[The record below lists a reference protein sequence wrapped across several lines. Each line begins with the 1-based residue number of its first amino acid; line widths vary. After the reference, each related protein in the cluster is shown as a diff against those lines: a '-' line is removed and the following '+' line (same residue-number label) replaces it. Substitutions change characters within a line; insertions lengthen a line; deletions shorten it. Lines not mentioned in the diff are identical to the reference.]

1 MRYEMKL
8 KQEPFLAMQAKTK
21 TVEIRLQDEKRKNL
35 KCGDEIIFTNIA
47 TGEKLFTV
55 VECIYK
61 YANFE
66 ELYAHHDKISLGYKE
81 EEQAN
86 PEDMLAYYSA
96 KEVEKYGVM
105 GIKIKLVE

>member
-1 MRYEMKL
+1 MQYEMKL
-8 KQEPFLAMQAKTK
+8 QQEPFLAMQAKTK

-35 KCGDEIIFTNIA
+35 QCGDEILFTNIA
-47 TGEKLFTV
+47 TGEKLFAI
-55 VECIYK
+55 VERIYK

-66 ELYAHHDKISLGYKE
+66 ELYAQHDKISLGYKE

-86 PEDMLAYYSA
+86 PEDMLAYYSVE
-96 KEVEKYGVM
+96 EVEKYGVM